1 MLKCEGKPIDISEA
15 TCIILK
21 SKTCVQQFTLGT
33 QSHSMAFAFIMS
45 QTWSDETQKIA
56 NIYPIIIF
64 RNSLFD
70 SPVKCTCSV

>member
-45 QTWSDETQKIA
+45 QT
-56 NIYPIIIF
+56 
-64 RNSLFD
+64 
-70 SPVKCTCSV
+70 

>member
-33 QSHSMAFAFIMS
+33 QSHSMAFAFILSPTFM
-45 QTWSDETQKIA
+45 
-56 NIYPIIIF
+56 F
-64 RNSLFD
+64 HNSLFD
-70 SPVKCTCSV
+70 SPVKCTCSVSFIVEVLFL